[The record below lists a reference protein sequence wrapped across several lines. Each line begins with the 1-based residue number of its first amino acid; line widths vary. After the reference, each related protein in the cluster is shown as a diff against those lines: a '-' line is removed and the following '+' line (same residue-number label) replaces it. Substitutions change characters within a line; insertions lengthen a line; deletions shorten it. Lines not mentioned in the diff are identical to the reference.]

1 MSLGKFAAA
10 AVIFTGKVAY
20 KGALRVGNS
29 LSTASDDFSERW
41 DSPVN
46 GFDATIEKVRVDEDN
61 RVKVLEAKRALR
73 KHQALEAAA
82 KAVAPREPVAPM
94 KVEPAAA

>member
-10 AVIFTGKVAY
+10 TVIFTGKVAY

-46 GFDATIEKVRVDEDN
+46 GFDATMEK
-61 RVKVLEAKRALR
+61 
-73 KHQALEAAA
+73 
-82 KAVAPREPVAPM
+82 APFRISFPPKNEFQTSNILDILGYPVTGQ
-94 KVEPAAA
+94 